1 MQSTLSASN
10 AASRPAVQAKPRL
23 AYIDTIRVILIALV
37 IMVHAAVTYG
47 SVGGWFYVEPGS
59 DGLTQGLLSLFVMLC
74 QSFFMGTFFFI
85 SGYFIPG
92 SLDRK
97 GQLSFWKDR
106 LLRLGLPFLLFS
118 FVLAK
123 YPLYINAVRGSR
135 FFGSLWDFAAQ
146 NPLTTLDAGPTWFL
160 FALLVVSAAYSL
172 YRALRGK
179 AMPLG
184 VGASVPTRVAMLG
197 FALLMA
203 VTILLTSQFS
213 PIGFFTPLFGFIYLQ
228 PAFFP
233 QYLLMFAAG
242 ILAYR
247 GDWLNR
253 MDSHSLPFW
262 RWVAIG
268 CLVALPVLFVAGGAA
283 DGKFDAFISG
293 FTWQSIALNLWV
305 GLTCVSFT
313 LTLILGL
320 RARQTTTPSPL
331 ALGMSGSAFAA
342 YLIHPLVLIAIT
354 NSQSGVAIY
363 PLIKWL
369 FAVVVTIPTTFALA
383 YMLRQI
389 PGVKSI
395 L

>member
-1 MQSTLSASN
+1 MQTTLSASSVVSKP
-10 AASRPAVQAKPRL
+10 AAQAKPRL

-59 DGLTQGLLSLFVMLC
+59 DGLTKGLLSLFVTLC

-135 FFGSLWDFAAQ
+135 FFGSLWDFATQ
-146 NPLTTLDAGPTWFL
+146 NPLLTLDAGPTWFL

-172 YRALRGK
+172 YRVVRGRSV
-179 AMPLG
+179 PLG
-184 VGASVPTRVAMLG
+184 VGASVPTLAALLG

-203 VTILLTSQFS
+203 VSMLLTSQFS
-213 PIGFFTPLFGFIYLQ
+213 PIGAFTPLFGFIYLQ

-253 MDSHSLPFW
+253 MDSRGLPFW

-268 CLVALPVLFVAGGAA
+268 CLVFLPVLFVAGGAA
-283 DGKFDAFISG
+283 EGKFDAFMSG

-313 LTLILGL
+313 LNLILGL
-320 RARQTTTPSPL
+320 RARQTTSSPI
-331 ALGMSGSAFAA
+331 ASWISGSAFAA
-342 YLIHPLVLIAIT
+342 YLIHPLVLVAIT
-354 NSQSGVAIY
+354 NSQAGVAIY
-363 PLIKWL
+363 PLVKWL

-383 YMLRQI
+383 YLLRQI